1 MALETADLV
10 PELID
15 TNPTSSDAKSQGDDH
30 LRMVKDCLL
39 NSFAGWTGLILV
51 TGTEAQGATA
61 NDYVV
66 TVTPAPAAYTT
77 AVMIFKS
84 AHANTGAATL
94 QVGALAAK
102 TLKNADG
109 GALIANDIKNGS
121 ICVVYYDG
129 TDFFLVSSNVNNKVD
144 IGGDIY
150 TGTHN
155 FTGATITVPAP
166 ASGSAAVT
174 RDYMD
179 AVVIAA
185 GNLPDPTAHSGE
197 LLSSDGVSGAWVT
210 SINTTVMKLKNGADA
225 TKLVAFDLSGMTT
238 GTTKTLLFNDYS
250 FNFTDPTDPTK
261 KAHIVASGITAG
273 QDRSITLSDRNVTV
287 DTPALRWL
295 ESLTA
300 VSSATLDF
308 TAFDSTKYS
317 DYVIIISGMDLATT
331 NDDLLLQLTIGGS
344 LRTANYYYH
353 TNISNHTAA
362 TYAGLNG
369 SNVGSIVL
377 ADDLGNKA
385 ATTPSIDM
393 HIYLFDIANTA
404 KYPLVKW
411 VGVSSMPSSVGYKEA
426 SGAGGNSNIGAV
438 TTARLLASS
447 GNIKDGTAHLYGV
460 RRS

>member
-30 LRMVKDCLL
+30 LRMIKDCLL
-39 NSFAGWTGLILV
+39 NSFAGWTGLILA
-51 TGTEAQGATA
+51 TGTEAAGGTA

-77 AVMIFKS
+77 AVLIFKS
-84 AHANTGAATL
+84 THANTGAATL

-144 IGGDIY
+144 IGGDTY

-155 FTGATITVPAP
+155 FTGATITVPTP

-197 LLSSDGVSGAWVT
+197 LLSSDGVSGAWIT
-210 SINTTVMKLKNGADA
+210 KINTTVMKLSNGADP

-238 GTTKTLLFNDYS
+238 GTTKTLLFNDYA
-250 FNFTDPTDPTK
+250 FNFTDPSAPTK
-261 KAHIVASGITAG
+261 KAHLVLSAITAG
-273 QDRSITLSDRNVTV
+273 QDRSWTAVDKDIIL
-287 DTPALRWL
+287 DTPAMKWIQ
-295 ESLTA
+295 T
-300 VSSATLDF
+300 VSASASATIDLTGF
-308 TAFDSTKYS
+308 SATYDS
-317 DYVIIISGMDLATT
+317 YVIKISGVRLSNT
-331 NDDLLLQLTIGGS
+331 NADLLMQFKTAGTLQTSG
-344 LRTANYYYH
+344 YYGH
-353 TNISNHTAA
+353 QENT
-362 TYAGLNG
+362 G
-369 SNVGSIVL
+369 
-377 ADDLGNKA
+377 DA
-385 ATTPSIDM
+385 ATTYSGQILSGSSLIVADDFGTDATLNNTNLTVYID
-393 HIYLFDIANTA
+393 DIASTA
-404 KYPLVKW
+404 RQKQAYWTGVMSVTSSSSKRCSG
-411 VGVSSMPSSVGYKEA
+411 VGM
-426 SGAGGNSNIGAV
+426 NSNLGALSEVRFLPSAGTITIGDF
-438 TTARLLASS
+438 
-447 GNIKDGTAHLYGV
+447 KLYGIRAV
-460 RRS
+460 